1 MHHIS
6 YDIYHISP
14 NVFSHHHKN
23 LHQHHDPSQRHE
35 DHHSVP
41 PSQGVFTLTQTV
53 HSNVSIF
60 SPEDAM
66 CCSDDP
72 PLRYESTATGN
83 PLREKALFYNRCL
96 QQHVLDFIHR
106 NHNLLTLTHEA
117 FEILVKL
124 I

>member
-23 LHQHHDPSQRHE
+23 LHQHHDPSQHHE
-35 DHHSVP
+35 DHHGAP

-72 PLRYESTATGN
+72 IFGHFLSHFLPFSPADPR
-83 PLREKALFYNRCL
+83 K
-96 QQHVLDFIHR
+96 
-106 NHNLLTLTHEA
+106 
-117 FEILVKL
+117 
-124 I
+124 